1 MTETASSQHSPTT
14 GEDLSWVLKPIADTP
29 KVRHAVIAS
38 SDGML
43 VAKSESLDRD
53 TAEGIAA
60 MSCSGISAIRTTAD
74 TALNAASPIETVTT
88 VSKEGIVII
97 MPAAHHTFLVVAGE
111 RDMAIG
117 SVVTTVALQARRFGE
132 KRMSVPARDAGG
144 TPS

>member
-1 MTETASSQHSPTT
+1 M
-14 GEDLSWVLKPIADTP
+14 
-29 KVRHAVIAS
+29 IAS

-60 MSCSGISAIRTTAD
+60 MSCSGISAIRAAAD
-74 TALNAASPIETVTT
+74 QALNAPSPIETVTT

-97 MPAAHHTFLVVAGE
+97 MPAAYNTFLVVAGE

-117 SVVTTVALQARRFGE
+117 TVANTVALQARKLGE
-132 KRMSVPARDAGG
+132 KLMSVPARDTGD

>member
-1 MTETASSQHSPTT
+1 MTETASSQPSSTT
-14 GEDLSWVLKPIADTP
+14 GDDLSWVLKPIADTAR
-29 KVRHAVIAS
+29 VRHAVIAS

-60 MSCSGISAIRTTAD
+60 MSCSGISAIRAAAD
-74 TALNAASPIETVTT
+74 QALNAPSPIETVTT

-97 MPAAHHTFLVVAGE
+97 MPAAYNTFLVVAGE

-117 SVVTTVALQARRFGE
+117 TVANTVALQARKLGE
-132 KRMSVPARDAGG
+132 KLMSVPARDTGD